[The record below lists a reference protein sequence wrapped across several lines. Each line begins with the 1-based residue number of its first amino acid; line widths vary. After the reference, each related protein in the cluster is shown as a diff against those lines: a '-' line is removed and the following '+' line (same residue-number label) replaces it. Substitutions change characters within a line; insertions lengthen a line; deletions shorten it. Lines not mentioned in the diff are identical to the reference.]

1 MTTIAMTITT
11 IKATAGSSGG
21 NTRSCDL
28 APMYFLLMVSIRYP
42 STWIYEDGGDGG
54 SDDDRRLVVVVMRV
68 VVIMIV
74 KH

>member
-1 MTTIAMTITT
+1 MVM
-11 IKATAGSSGG
+11 KAVVVVVMIGVVTLPPCIFFS
-21 NTRSCDL
+21 L
-28 APMYFLLMVSIRYP
+28 SIRYP
-42 STWIYEDGGDGG
+42 STWIYENSGDDSGDGG